1 MPCQRP
7 SPMTGHFFNVYRMM
21 QERMLRIILQMG
33 AALLLLAACGENGGD
48 QTPDAIRPD
57 TSAPSVAAKPAVRFG
72 VISRYNPAV
81 IYEEFQPV
89 MDYLTDRTPY
99 RFELKLGK
107 TYEDAVRFLEQ
118 GATQIASLGPVT
130 YLEAHARFGA
140 VPILRSRN
148 ANGELF
154 YRSIIV
160 VRQDSDVKALADL
173 RGRSFCFPSPHST
186 SGNLFGRYALQ
197 QAGIPLRDLG
207 EYTNLKHHDQVAK
220 AVLAGKYEAG
230 AVKDIVAYR
239 YESRGLRILHV
250 SDPIPSVPIV
260 VRADVP
266 PAFVEAVKRA
276 LLRLDPENPD
286 HRKMMAEWNEE
297 FKYGFVETTDA
308 DYDPIRTMLNAIPER
323 CGSSC
328 HPVHRF

>member
-7 SPMTGHFFNVYRMM
+7 SPMTGHFFNAYRMM
-21 QERMLRIILQMG
+21 QEHMLRIILQMG
-33 AALLLLAACGENGGD
+33 AVLLFLAACSGSGGD
-48 QTPDAIRPD
+48 PKPEAVPPDPP
-57 TSAPSVAAKPAVRFG
+57 APSGEAKPVVRFG

-89 MDYLTDRTPY
+89 MDYLTDLTPY

-148 ANGELF
+148 ANGDPF

-250 SDPIPSVPIV
+250 SDPIPSVPVV
-260 VRADVP
+260 VRADVS
-266 PAFVEAVKRA
+266 PAFVGAVKRA
-276 LLRLDPENPD
+276 LLGLDPENPD
-286 HRKMMAEWNEE
+286 HRKMMAGWNEE
-297 FKYGFVETTDA
+297 FKYGFVEAADA
-308 DYDPIRTMLNAIPER
+308 DYEGIRAMLNDVPGR
-323 CGSSC
+323 CGNGC
-328 HPVHRF
+328 HPDYRF